1 MRTFCN
7 LPEHSFVFLLIFS
20 SLFFLNAC
28 SNSPKQSQ
36 KVYTVFVGAKLLD
49 GKGGPSISDGVLLI
63 SEGRIEAVG
72 SRSDVEIPEHAKVI
86 DLSGKIV
93 IPGLINSH
101 AHVGY
106 EGSMQAKDYAE
117 DNIVDQL
124 KLYASYGI
132 TTVISLGEDH
142 PAAVSLRDEV
152 DTISSPGRARLYIAG
167 AVVTGDTPQEA
178 IRMVDNN
185 VKMGV
190 DFIKIRVDDN
200 LGSSKKMPED
210 VYQTVINRSHDYNL
224 MLAAHM
230 YYLEDAKS
238 LVGAGADFLA
248 HSVRDQEVDATL
260 INLLKAEEVC
270 YCPTLTRDLS
280 TYVYEGVPA
289 FFNDPFFLQSVD
301 SLEIAALTAPERQEQ
316 VRENPDNETYKEALQ
331 MAKRNLKILS
341 DSGVTIAM
349 GTDSGVP
356 TRFQGYF
363 EHLEMNMMAEA
374 GMQPME
380 ILLSATRN
388 PAQCLGLEDV
398 GTLEPGHWADFVVL
412 NQDPLEDIRHLRS
425 IASVWIGG
433 EEVER

>member
-1 MRTFCN
+1 MTSN
-7 LPEHSFVFLLIFS
+7 HYLL
-20 SLFFLNAC
+20 LFTMFIYMTICGAC
-28 SNSPKQSQ
+28 SNTAEQSQ
-36 KVYTVFVGAKLLD
+36 KVYTAFVGAKLID
-49 GKGGPSISDGVLLI
+49 GRGGSPVPDGVLLI
-63 SEGRIEAVG
+63 SEGRIEAIG
-72 SRSDVEIPEHAKVI
+72 NQNEVEIPDHAEVI
-86 DLSGKIV
+86 DLSGKTI

-106 EGSMQAKDYAE
+106 EGSMQAEDYSQ
-117 DNIVDQL
+117 DNIINQL
-124 KLYASYGI
+124 KLYAGYGI
-132 TTVISLGEDH
+132 TMVVSLGEDRQ
-142 PAAVSLRDEV
+142 AAVSLRDEV
-152 DTISSPGRARLYIAG
+152 DTTRSPDRARLYIAG
-167 AVVTGDTPQEA
+167 AVVSGDTPQEA
-178 IRMVDNN
+178 ISMVDNN

-200 LGSSKKMPED
+200 LGSSEKMSED

-230 YYLEDAKS
+230 YYLEDAKNLLRS
-238 LVGAGADFLA
+238 GADFLA
-248 HSVRDQEVDATL
+248 HSVRDQEVDSAL
-260 INLLKAEEVC
+260 ISLLKDEEVC

-280 TYVYEGVPA
+280 TFVYEDEPA
-289 FFNDPFFLQSVD
+289 FFTDPFFLQGVD
-301 SLEIAALTAPERQEQ
+301 STEIAELKDPERQQ
-316 VRENPDNETYKEALQ
+316 RVSENPNNETYKEALQ
-331 MAKRNLKILS
+331 MALRNLKILS

-363 EHLEMNMMAEA
+363 EHMEMQMMAEA

-398 GTLEPGHWADFVVL
+398 GTLEAGNWADFVVL
-412 NQDPLEDIRHLRS
+412 EQDPLEDIRHLSS

-433 EEVER
+433 KQFTQ